1 MLEGILGNINKER
14 VLVYLI
20 AREEGYPREIADFFD
35 APLTPIQ
42 HQAAK
47 LESSGVLYSRFIG
60 RSRVFA
66 FNPRCVYVNE
76 LRALI
81 KRVLEFYPADLYDA
95 LVNNRRRPRKPEKP
109 LKRMLDNDNQVAN

>member
-20 AREEGYPREIADFFD
+20 ARGEGYPREIAAFFD
-35 APLTPIQ
+35 CSLTPIQ
-42 HQAAK
+42 QQAEK
-47 LESSGVLYSRFIG
+47 LETAGVLYSHFVG

-66 FNPRCVYVNE
+66 LNPRCVYINE
-76 LRALI
+76 LTALI
-81 KRVLEFYPADLYDA
+81 KRVLEFYPEELQNA

-109 LKRMLDNDNQVAN
+109 LKRALEHDQQIAN